1 MSGKYT
7 EYQQL
12 NLPSISEEILAKW
25 KKENTFQKSV
35 DLREGF
41 PPFVFYEGPPSA
53 NGMPGIHH
61 VISRTLKDLVCRYK
75 TMQGFQVKRKG
86 GWDTHGLPIE
96 LGVEK
101 ELGITKEDIGVKI
114 SVEDYNKKCR
124 EVVMR
129 FKDKWDDITQKMGYW
144 VDLKNPYVT
153 FENNYVETL
162 WWCLSELY
170 KKGYLYE
177 SVSIQPYSPAAGTGL
192 SSHEL
197 NQPGTYKDVKDTS
210 AVAMFKIS
218 QKSKVKIK
226 NFDGEAFLMAWT
238 TTPWTL
244 PSNLGLTVG
253 PNIDYVLVQTFNP
266 YTHLPNNVILAKN
279 LIGKYFKA
287 EGENGDLKNYSSEVK
302 LLPWKII
309 AEFKGKDLEGIEYEQ
324 LLPSEANT
332 LEKIQE
338 ITPGAQ
344 PFRVITGDFVTTEDG
359 TGIVHTAPAFGA
371 DDFKVGQKN
380 NLGILT
386 LVDKQGKFVDGVG
399 EFSGRYVKDYK
410 DQPGYVDVN
419 VDIAVKLKLENR
431 AFKIEKYEHNYPH
444 CWRTDK
450 PIIYYPLDAWFIK
463 TTAVKDRMVELN
475 KTINWKPASTGTGRF
490 GNWLENMVDWN
501 LSRSRFWGTP
511 LPIWKSFIN
520 YSPLGHEFADLGS
533 YDEVCIGSQNELINT
548 QSKNQIDVSGY
559 RVDLKRL
566 SKDLLSKDS
575 FISIQI
581 QQHNEE
587 LKKGFDS
594 GQQTFQL
601 VENKNDI
608 IPPIN
613 WEDYLKLFGFDIE
626 KIQSIVQ
633 ERSINASELVE
644 FQFMLEHIKEYCTK
658 NSDIFLKEVDF
669 HKPYVDEII
678 FSSSRGHLYAR
689 VPDLIDVWFDSGAMP
704 YAQWHF
710 PFENKETFKE
720 NFPADFIAEGVDQ
733 TRGWFYTLH
742 ALGVLLF
749 DSVAYKTVV
758 SNGLVL
764 DKSGNKMSK
773 RLGNVVDPF
782 VTIDSFGADATRWYL
797 ITNASPW
804 DSLKFDVEGIKEVQR
819 KFFGTLYNTYQFFA
833 LYANVDGFAFKE
845 AYIPVK
851 DRPEIDQWIL
861 SSLNSLIKD
870 VQENFDAYE
879 PTQAGRAIEE
889 FVDSHLSNWYVRLC
903 RRRFWKGEYEHDKIC
918 AYQTLYECLETLCKL
933 MAPVAPF
940 FADWL
945 FNNLNSVSGRF
956 SNESVHHTDFPK
968 VNEAIID
975 TDLEKRMQLAQDIS
989 SLILSLRKKVNLKV
1003 RQPLQKVFIPALDN
1017 LMASRIKKVEDIIM
1031 AETNIKEVDIL
1042 GADNDFIKKKAKANF
1057 KTLGKK
1063 LGAKM
1068 KWAAEQIAAF
1078 DNTTIDKVLEGEYL
1092 LNTGH
1097 AADDEP
1103 IMINAEDLEISTD
1116 EIPGYEIVVK
1126 GQLTVALDIVIT
1138 DDLKKEGIA
1147 REFVNRIQNIRKDSG
1162 FNLADRIDVT
1172 VSENAILQ
1180 PSIIQYKDYI
1190 CAEILADSLAF
1201 TPAINNGIEIEVN
1214 DVILKVN
1221 VLKKG

>member
-1 MSGKYT
+1 MSGKYN

-25 KKENTFQKSV
+25 NKENTFEKSIE
-35 DLREGF
+35 LREGNQ
-41 PPFVFYEGPPSA
+41 PFVFYEGPPSA
-53 NGMPGIHH
+53 NGLPGIHH

-153 FENNYVETL
+153 FENNYIETL

-210 AVAMFKIS
+210 VVAMFKMTSPEFITTMRNAS
-218 QKSKVKIK
+218 YDSFFNIVNAEWANPNI
-226 NFDGEAFLMAWT
+226 NSSEIFFLAWT

-253 PNIDYVLVQTFNP
+253 RDIDYVLIKTFNP
-266 YTHLPNNVILAKN
+266 YTHLPVNVILAKA
-279 LIGKYFKA
+279 LVGKYFKP
-287 EGENGDLKNYSSEVK
+287 EGENGDFENYSSETK
-302 LLPWKII
+302 LIPWKII
-309 AEFKGKDLEGIEYEQ
+309 AEFKGSDLRGLYYEQ

-344 PFRVITGDFVTTEDG
+344 PFRVILGDFVTTEDG
-359 TGIVHTAPAFGA
+359 TGIVHTSPAFGA

-386 LVDKQGKFVDGVG
+386 LVDRQGKFVDGVG
-399 EFSGRYVKDYK
+399 EFSERYVKDYK
-410 DQPGYVDVN
+410 DEPGYVDVN
-419 VDIAVKLKLENR
+419 IDIAVKLKLENR
-431 AFKIEKYEHNYPH
+431 AFKVEKYEHNYPH

-463 TTAVKDRMVELN
+463 TTAVKDRMIELN

-511 LPIWKSFIN
+511 LPIWKTEE
-520 YSPLGHEFADLGS
+520 GDEEKCVGS
-533 YDEVCIGSQNELINT
+533 I
-548 QSKNQIDVSGY
+548 
-559 RVDLKRL
+559 
-566 SKDLLSKDS
+566 
-575 FISIQI
+575 
-581 QQHNEE
+581 EE
-587 LKKGFDS
+587 LNNEIKKAAEILG
-594 GQQTFQL
+594 GET
-601 VENKNDI
+601 NKH
-608 IPPIN
+608 
-613 WEDYLKLFGFDIE
+613 YLHEGLLD
-626 KIQSIVQ
+626 
-633 ERSINASELVE
+633 L
-644 FQFMLEHIKEYCTK
+644 
-658 NSDIFLKEVDF
+658 
-669 HKPYVDEII
+669 HKPYVDDIVLV
-678 FSSSRGHLYAR
+678 SAGGKPMKR
-689 VPDLIDVWFDSGAMP
+689 VADLIDVWFDSGAMP

-710 PFENKETFKE
+710 PFESKETFKE

-782 VTIDSFGADATRWYL
+782 VTINTFGADATRWYL

-845 AYIPVK
+845 RYIPVK

-861 SSLNSLIKD
+861 SSLNTLIKD
-870 VQENFDAYE
+870 VQQNFDAYE
-879 PTQAGRAIEE
+879 PTQAGRAIED
-889 FVDSHLSNWYVRLC
+889 FVAAHLSNWYVRLC
-903 RRRFWKGEYEHDKIC
+903 RRRFWKGDYEQDKIC

-945 FNNLNSVSGRF
+945 FNNLNAVSNRYKI
-956 SNESVHHTDFPK
+956 ESVHHADFPIA
-968 VNEAIID
+968 NETVID
-975 TDLEKRMQLAQDIS
+975 IDLEKRMQLAQDIS

-1003 RQPLQKVFIPALDN
+1003 RQPLQKVFIPAMDAT
-1017 LMASRIKKVEDIIM
+1017 MASRIKKVEDIIK

-1068 KWAAEQIAAF
+1068 KWAAEQIAEFNNA
-1078 DNTTIDKVLEGEYL
+1078 TIDKILENEIILNPGFETAGE
-1092 LNTGH
+1092 
-1097 AADDEP
+1097 EP
-1103 IMINAEDLEISTD
+1103 IIITADDLEISTD
-1116 EIPGYEIVVK
+1116 EIPGYEVAVK
-1126 GQLTVALDIVIT
+1126 GQLTVALDIIISEN
-1138 DDLKKEGIA
+1138 LKREGDA
-1147 REFVNRIQNIRKDSG
+1147 REFVNRVQNIRKDSG
-1162 FNLADRIDVT
+1162 FNLSDRIDVT
-1172 VSENAILQ
+1172 VSENDGLQ
-1180 PSIIQYKDYI
+1180 PSLIQYKDYI

-1201 TPAINNGIEIEVN
+1201 LPAINNGIEIEVN